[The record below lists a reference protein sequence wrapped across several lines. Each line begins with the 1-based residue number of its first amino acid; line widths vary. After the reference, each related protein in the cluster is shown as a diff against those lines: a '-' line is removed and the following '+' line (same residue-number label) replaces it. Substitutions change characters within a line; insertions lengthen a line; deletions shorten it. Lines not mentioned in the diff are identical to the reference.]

1 MNNNYPSDISGIY
14 VNCKKLNTN
23 SSTIQMKLTKTINPQ
38 KIKLI
43 EDKILSIQW
52 PDGKEHLIPLLK
64 LRKLCPCATCLAER
78 EKQSKSYIPVFTEN
92 QISIDQIKQVGNY
105 AISIFW
111 KDGHNTG
118 IYEFTFLRLI
128 GENSKE

>member
-1 MNNNYPSDISGIY
+1 MNP
-14 VNCKKLNTN
+14 K
-23 SSTIQMKLTKTINPQ
+23 
-38 KIKLI
+38 KIKLL
-43 EDKILSIQW
+43 DGNNLSILW
-52 PDGKEHLIPLLK
+52 DDGKEHLISLLK

-78 EKQSKSYIPVFTEN
+78 EKQSKSYIPVFSEN
-92 QISIDQIKQVGNY
+92 QITIDQIKQVGNY

-118 IYEFTFLRLI
+118 IYEYTFLRLI